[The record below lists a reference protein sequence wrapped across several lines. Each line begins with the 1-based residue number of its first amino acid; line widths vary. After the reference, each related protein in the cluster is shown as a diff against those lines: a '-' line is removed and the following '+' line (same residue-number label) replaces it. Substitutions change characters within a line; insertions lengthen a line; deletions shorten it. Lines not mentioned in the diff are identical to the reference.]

1 MAETFI
7 TLAIHTYDYA
17 VALRDRL
24 VASGIEVQLENVD
37 ICNPSPAPG
46 VRVRIPESSLPEALR
61 IVECDAEKGLSQV
74 VESLDGVRDRI
85 LVPVDFSES
94 AINAVKTAFA
104 FAHVLKLKPE
114 IMHVFATPYFDGSL
128 SLTDNFTLDI
138 RDTEVRKNLL
148 DAAHEEMTR
157 FRKRILALIGD
168 GTLPPVKFS
177 TTVREGLPE
186 DVILDYTRSTPPQL
200 VVMCTRSVKKKATQ
214 IMGSVTAEVLDA
226 CRVPVFT
233 IPEDYNFQSSASL
246 FPSVFFC
253 NVDQHDLLA
262 MDLFIRL
269 FKTVTGKIFL
279 IPVNEKAGSKLDGR
293 INALRTYFAE
303 RYPGYEFIC
312 EIPQSRD
319 LRALMR
325 NLVDNHKISMLVVPN
340 KKKNIFA
347 RLINPGIAHK
357 VIFEADAPMLALPV

>member
-24 VASGIEVQLENVD
+24 AANGIETQLENVD
-37 ICNPSPAPG
+37 ISNPSPAPG
-46 VRVRIPESSLPEALR
+46 VRVRIPESALPKALR
-61 IVECDAEKGLSQV
+61 LVESDAECGTARIEEKLEGMN
-74 VESLDGVRDRI
+74 GRI

-94 AINAVKTAFA
+94 AMNAVKTAFA
-104 FAHVLKLKPE
+104 FASALKLKPE

-148 DAAHEEMTR
+148 DAAHEEMSR
-157 FRKRILALIGD
+157 FRKKILALIGD
-168 GTLPPVKFS
+168 GTLPPVKFL

-186 DVILDYTRSTPPQL
+186 DVILEYTRSTPPQL
-200 VVMCTRSVKKKATQ
+200 VVMCTRSVKKKASQ
-214 IMGSVTAEVLDA
+214 VMGSVTAEVLDS

-233 IPEDYNFQSSASL
+233 IPEDFDFRG
-246 FPSVFFC
+246 FPSLLPSMFFC

-269 FKTVTGKIFL
+269 FKAATGRIYL
-279 IPVNEKAGSKLDGR
+279 IPVNDKAGSKLTGR
-293 INALRTYFAE
+293 MNALRKYFAD
-303 RYPGYEFIC
+303 RYPGYEFTS
-312 EIPQSRD
+312 EISRSKDLRD
-319 LRALMR
+319 LAHHTI
-325 NLVDNHKISMLVVPN
+325 DNRHIRLLVVPN

>member
-37 ICNPSPAPG
+37 ISNPSPAPG
-46 VRVRIPESSLPEALR
+46 VRVRIPESLLPKALR
-61 IVECDAEKGLSQV
+61 IVEADAAQGASQV
-74 VESLDGVRDRI
+74 VERLEGLHDRI
-85 LVPVDFSES
+85 LVPVDFSDS
-94 AINAVKTAFA
+94 SINAVKTAFA
-104 FAHVLKLKPE
+104 FAHALKLKPE

-148 DAAHEEMTR
+148 DAAHDEMSR
-157 FRKRILALIGD
+157 FRKKILALIGD

-233 IPEDYNFQSSASL
+233 IPEDYNFHGFASL
-246 FPSVFFC
+246 FPSVVFC

-269 FKTVTGKIFL
+269 FKSVPATIFL
-279 IPVNEKAGSKLDGR
+279 IPVNEKAGSKLNGR
-293 INALRTYFAE
+293 MIALRKYFAD
-303 RYPGYEFIC
+303 RYSGYDFIC
-312 EIPQSRD
+312 EIPSSKD
-319 LRALMR
+319 LRALMH
-325 NLVDNHKISMLVVPN
+325 NLIEDHKINMLVVPN